1 MQGYRFPYVVGGQG
15 QIVGGDHIDPR
26 FTWFYYMPP
35 TTRCPFFYRCSGVTK
50 NKKPFRAEGVVGV
63 MVVVR

>member
-26 FTWFYYMPP
+26 FTWFYAPHHALP
-35 TTRCPFFYRCSGVTK
+35 LFYRCSGITK
-50 NKKPFRAEGVVGV
+50 NKKPFRAEGVAGV